1 MHGEI
6 FFRAKSMNNL
16 LLKVDKAIEKISN
29 SSIHDIKVSENQ
41 RDIILNYLDNVKN
54 NILSN
59 NYIEL
64 IDGAQISY
72 FIIDSWNYK
81 ESLTTELLS
90 IIQNYEKWVKK
101 LITKQQKPIK

>member
-29 SSIHDIKVSENQ
+29 SSTHDIKVSENQ
-41 RDIILNYLDNVKN
+41 RDIILNYLDNVKKN
-54 NILSN
+54 MLSN

-101 LITKQQKPIK
+101 INN

>member
-6 FFRAKSMNNL
+6 FFRAKSINNL

-41 RDIILNYLDNVKN
+41 RDIILNYLDNVKKN
-54 NILSN
+54 MLSN

-101 LITKQQKPIK
+101 INN

>member
-41 RDIILNYLDNVKN
+41 RDIILNYLDNVKKN
-54 NILSN
+54 MLSN
-59 NYIEL
+59 NYFEL

-81 ESLTTELLS
+81 ESLTSELLS

-101 LITKQQKPIK
+101 INN

>member
-1 MHGEI
+1 
-6 FFRAKSMNNL
+6 MNNL
-16 LLKVDKAIEKISN
+16 LLRVNKAIEKISN

-101 LITKQQKPIK
+101 LITKQQKPIKMSWLFCFN

>member
-41 RDIILNYLDNVKN
+41 RDIILNYLDNVKKN
-54 NILSN
+54 MLSN
-59 NYIEL
+59 NYFEL

-101 LITKQQKPIK
+101 INN

>member
-41 RDIILNYLDNVKN
+41 RDIILNYLDNVKKN
-54 NILSN
+54 MLSN
-59 NYIEL
+59 NYFEL

-101 LITKQQKPIK
+101 LITKQ

>member
-1 MHGEI
+1 
-6 FFRAKSMNNL
+6 MNNL
-16 LLKVDKAIEKISN
+16 LLRVNKAIEKISN

-41 RDIILNYLDNVKN
+41 MDIILNYLDHVKN

-81 ESLTTELLS
+81 DSLTSEFLS

-101 LITKQQKPIK
+101 LITKQQKPIKMSWLFCFN

>member
-41 RDIILNYLDNVKN
+41 RDIILNYLDNVKKN
-54 NILSN
+54 MLSN
-59 NYIEL
+59 NYFEL
-64 IDGAQISY
+64 IDGAQISN

-101 LITKQQKPIK
+101 INN

>member
-1 MHGEI
+1 
-6 FFRAKSMNNL
+6 MNNL
-16 LLKVDKAIEKISN
+16 LLKVRKAIEKISN
-29 SSIHDIKVSENQ
+29 SSNHSIKVSENQ

-101 LITKQQKPIK
+101 INN

>member
-1 MHGEI
+1 M
-6 FFRAKSMNNL
+6 
-16 LLKVDKAIEKISN
+16 
-29 SSIHDIKVSENQ
+29 
-41 RDIILNYLDNVKN
+41 
-54 NILSN
+54 LSN
-59 NYIEL
+59 NYFEL

-101 LITKQQKPIK
+101 INN

>member
-41 RDIILNYLDNVKN
+41 RDIILNYLDNVKKN
-54 NILSN
+54 LLSN
-59 NYIEL
+59 NYFEL

-101 LITKQQKPIK
+101 INN

>member
-16 LLKVDKAIEKISN
+16 LLRVNKAIEKISN

-41 RDIILNYLDNVKN
+41 RDIILNYLDNVKKN
-54 NILSN
+54 MLSN

-101 LITKQQKPIK
+101 INN

>member
-1 MHGEI
+1 M
-6 FFRAKSMNNL
+6 AL
-16 LLKVDKAIEKISN
+16 Q
-29 SSIHDIKVSENQ
+29 VSENQ
-41 RDIILNYLDNVKN
+41 RDIILNYVDNVKN

-81 ESLTTELLS
+81 ESLTSELLS

-101 LITKQQKPIK
+101 INN

>member
-101 LITKQQKPIK
+101 INNKTIKTN

>member
-16 LLKVDKAIEKISN
+16 LLKVNKAIEKISN

-41 RDIILNYLDNVKN
+41 RDIILNYLDNVKKN
-54 NILSN
+54 MLSN

-101 LITKQQKPIK
+101 INN

>member
-16 LLKVDKAIEKISN
+16 LLKVNKAIEKISN
-29 SSIHDIKVSENQ
+29 SSNHSIKVSENQ

-81 ESLTTELLS
+81 ESLTTELLF

-101 LITKQQKPIK
+101 INN

>member
-41 RDIILNYLDNVKN
+41 RDIILNYLDNVKKN
-54 NILSN
+54 MLSN

-81 ESLTTELLS
+81 ENLTTELLS

-101 LITKQQKPIK
+101 INN

>member
-101 LITKQQKPIK
+101 INN

>member
-1 MHGEI
+1 
-6 FFRAKSMNNL
+6 MNNL
-16 LLKVDKAIEKISN
+16 LLRVNKAIEKISN

-41 RDIILNYLDNVKN
+41 RDIILNYLDKVKN

-64 IDGAQISY
+64 IDGVQISY

-81 ESLTTELLS
+81 ESLTSELLS
-90 IIQNYEKWVKK
+90 IIQNYDKWVKK
-101 LITKQQKPIK
+101 N

>member
-16 LLKVDKAIEKISN
+16 LLKVNKAIEKISN

-41 RDIILNYLDNVKN
+41 RDIILNYLDNVKKN
-54 NILSN
+54 MLSN
-59 NYIEL
+59 NYFEL

-101 LITKQQKPIK
+101 INN

>member
-1 MHGEI
+1 
-6 FFRAKSMNNL
+6 MNNL
-16 LLKVDKAIEKISN
+16 LLRVNKAIEKISN

-41 RDIILNYLDNVKN
+41 MDIILNYLDHVKN

-101 LITKQQKPIK
+101 INN

>member
-16 LLKVDKAIEKISN
+16 LLRVNKAIEKITN

-41 RDIILNYLDNVKN
+41 RDIILNYLDNVKKN
-54 NILSN
+54 MLSN
-59 NYIEL
+59 NYFEL

-81 ESLTTELLS
+81 ESLTSELLS

-101 LITKQQKPIK
+101 INN

>member
-16 LLKVDKAIEKISN
+16 LLRVNKAIEKITN

-41 RDIILNYLDNVKN
+41 RDIILNYLDNVKKN
-54 NILSN
+54 MLSN
-59 NYIEL
+59 NYFEL
-64 IDGAQISY
+64 IDGAQISH

-81 ESLTTELLS
+81 ESLTSELLS

-101 LITKQQKPIK
+101 INN

>member
-41 RDIILNYLDNVKN
+41 RDIILNYLDNVKKN
-54 NILSN
+54 MLSN

-101 LITKQQKPIK
+101 INN

>member
-81 ESLTTELLS
+81 ESLTSELLS

-101 LITKQQKPIK
+101 INN

>member
-41 RDIILNYLDNVKN
+41 RDIILNYLDNVKKN
-54 NILSN
+54 MLSN
-59 NYIEL
+59 NYFEL

-72 FIIDSWNYK
+72 FIIESWNYK

-101 LITKQQKPIK
+101 INN

>member
-16 LLKVDKAIEKISN
+16 LLRVNKAIEKISN

-81 ESLTTELLS
+81 ESLTSELLS

-101 LITKQQKPIK
+101 INN

>member
-16 LLKVDKAIEKISN
+16 LLRVNKAIEKISN

-41 RDIILNYLDNVKN
+41 RDIILNYLDNVKKN
-54 NILSN
+54 MLSN

-72 FIIDSWNYK
+72 FIIDSGNYK
-81 ESLTTELLS
+81 ESLKSELLS

-101 LITKQQKPIK
+101 ISN

>member
-1 MHGEI
+1 
-6 FFRAKSMNNL
+6 MNNL

-101 LITKQQKPIK
+101 INNKTIKTN

>member
-1 MHGEI
+1 
-6 FFRAKSMNNL
+6 MNNL
-16 LLKVDKAIEKISN
+16 LLKVNKAIEKISN
-29 SSIHDIKVSENQ
+29 SSNNSIKVSENQ

-81 ESLTTELLS
+81 ESLTSELLS

-101 LITKQQKPIK
+101 INN

>member
-16 LLKVDKAIEKISN
+16 LLLVNKAIEKISN
-29 SSIHDIKVSENQ
+29 SSNHSIKVSENQ

-81 ESLTTELLS
+81 ESLTSELLS

-101 LITKQQKPIK
+101 INN

>member
-16 LLKVDKAIEKISN
+16 LLRVNKAIEKISN

-41 RDIILNYLDNVKN
+41 RDIILNYLDNVKKN
-54 NILSN
+54 MLSN
-59 NYIEL
+59 NYFEL

-81 ESLTTELLS
+81 ESLTSELLS

-101 LITKQQKPIK
+101 INN

>member
-16 LLKVDKAIEKISN
+16 LLKVNKVIEKISN
-29 SSIHDIKVSENQ
+29 SSNHSIKVSENQ
-41 RDIILNYLDNVKN
+41 RDIILNYLDNVKKN
-54 NILSN
+54 MLSN
-59 NYIEL
+59 NYFEL

-101 LITKQQKPIK
+101 INN

>member
-41 RDIILNYLDNVKN
+41 RDIILNYLDNVKKN
-54 NILSN
+54 MLSN
-59 NYIEL
+59 NYFEL

-101 LITKQQKPIK
+101 N

>member
-16 LLKVDKAIEKISN
+16 LLKVDKAIEKIPN

-41 RDIILNYLDNVKN
+41 RDIILNYLDNVKKN
-54 NILSN
+54 MLSN
-59 NYIEL
+59 NYFEL

-101 LITKQQKPIK
+101 INN